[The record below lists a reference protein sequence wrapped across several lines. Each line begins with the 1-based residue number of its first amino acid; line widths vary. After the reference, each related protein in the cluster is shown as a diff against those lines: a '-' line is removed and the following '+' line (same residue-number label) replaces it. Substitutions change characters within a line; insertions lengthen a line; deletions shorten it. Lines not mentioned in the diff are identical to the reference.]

1 MRAASN
7 IDRLGPADAQSLRQ
21 RRAQREHGIRE
32 IGVRQRAMGD
42 GTAPRL
48 QKIHIRGGQKRR
60 VRDDASPPEQSKTVE
75 TFGIAHAMSR
85 AHVSV
90 FPIALGAM
98 RLHGAG
104 TATRQRPEFLEQ
116 RVSAAGDKARRD
128 DAFHP
133 PGAIVGMIA
142 QMLDDRARPGHRAG
156 HIAIAIIRRAVVGM
170 IHGDLADERAQA
182 FLDRQIAEQFRRVV
196 DERAIDAPR
205 EGEIAVAR
213 LERKRVRREPV
224 GERQMQRGAELRI
237 LRCVNVQIDE
247 ARQNVTPRADL
258 LEPACGSR
266 LVMAS
271 RPFGIVAR
279 RHVHDRARRIDLDER
294 ILEHLHRAAPRCVE
308 KGAANEAAAKVMH
321 GKPL

>member
-1 MRAASN
+1 M
-7 IDRLGPADAQSLRQ
+7 
-21 RRAQREHGIRE
+21 
-32 IGVRQRAMGD
+32 
-42 GTAPRL
+42 
-48 QKIHIRGGQKRR
+48 
-60 VRDDASPPEQSKTVE
+60 RDDASPPEQSKTVE

-182 FLDRQIAEQFRRVV
+182 FLDRQIAEQFRRVHMHRAEHERGRRPVGEEVV